1 MRGHGKGSSLKARPT
16 ILGQKNAI
24 EPLLAEELEVL
35 KGPAALLYGGT
46 AIGGAVNV
54 IDRRVPPAIPKSG
67 LEGAFSTR
75 YNSVF

>member
-1 MRGHGKGSSLKARPT
+1 MALR
-16 ILGQKNAI
+16 LGGRRASVHSCNAI